1 MEHTAEEY
9 GDYWEGAVR
18 IAIGVLLAWVGRTAA
33 GPFLALDGLGPT
45 AVGFVVFAGTALAGT
60 YVAVLGLAR
69 VIRTAVAAE
78 RRR

>member
-1 MEHTAEEY
+1 MEHTAEAYGEY
-9 GDYWEGAVR
+9 WGGAVR
-18 IAIGVLLAWVGRTAA
+18 IAVGGLLTWIGRTVA

-45 AVGFVVFAGTALAGT
+45 AVGFAVFAGMLVVGT

-78 RRR
+78 RSR